1 MHSNT
6 GLNRPFPI
14 SAFSIQT
21 KSNMGSNCFKP
32 QQHSATVTPKPPTPR
47 TGRDHYLIRWKRG
60 DLIGQG
66 AYGQVYECLD
76 IDSGQLYALKHIA
89 LSGQQEKIQKAV
101 TNLKREITNLRGLNH
116 KNIVRYIQAE
126 IAENH
131 SGVDIILEFV
141 PGGSLRQ
148 LLNKF
153 SCFGEPIARKYVKQ
167 LLEGLDYLHG
177 LGIIHRDLK
186 CANLLSCT
194 DGSIKITDF
203 GASKRLVNSQVNE
216 DYEVCKSLKGS
227 PYWMAPEVA
236 RRSGHSYPADIWS
249 VGCTLIEILTGKPPW
264 SDVSTNVREVL
275 AIIGA
280 AVKPP
285 KYPAGLTKECYS
297 FLDNCLQIDTEA
309 RATAEQLLQHS
320 FITGVAAPSGE
331 LQSLLRNTT
340 ITNHILP
347 TLSNDLEDREE
358 VHIIVPRISLTTK
371 FHSPIV
377 HQVAEELKEEMKTQ
391 GKAYREQF
399 STNAI

>member
-1 MHSNT
+1 
-6 GLNRPFPI
+6 
-14 SAFSIQT
+14 
-21 KSNMGSNCFKP
+21 MGSNCFKP
-32 QQHSATVTPKPPTPR
+32 QQHTASVTPEPPTPR
-47 TGRDHYLIRWKRG
+47 TAREHSLIRWKRG

-89 LSGQQEKIQKAV
+89 LSGQEEKIHKAV
-101 TNLKREITNLRGLNH
+101 NNLKREIANLRGLNH
-116 KNIVRYIQAE
+116 KAIVRYIQAE
-126 IAENH
+126 ITEDH

-153 SCFGEPIARKYVKQ
+153 GRFDEPIARKYIRQ

-177 LGIIHRDLK
+177 LGIIHRDVK

-194 DGSIKITDF
+194 DGAIKITDF

-264 SDVSTNVREVL
+264 SDVSANVREVL
-275 AIIGA
+275 AIIA
-280 AVKPP
+280 SAVKPP
-285 KYPAGLTKECYS
+285 KYPSGLSAECYS
-297 FLDNCLQIDTEA
+297 FLDNCLQIDPEV
-309 RATAEQLLQHS
+309 RATAEQLFQHP
-320 FITGVAAPSGE
+320 FITGVAAPSQE

-347 TLSNDLEDREE
+347 TPPNDPEDREE
-358 VHIIVPRISLTTK
+358 VHIVVPRISLTTK

-377 HQVAEELKEEMKTQ
+377 RQVAEELKEEMQAQ

-399 STNAI
+399 STNVI